1 MANGTLKVSNIE
13 TSSGSGTI
21 TIGQSGET
29 VTIPSG
35 IMSGQNY
42 PAFAADQQ
50 TNVTDFF
57 SDNVITKV
65 TFEIEQFDTDSAFDL
80 SNNKFTVPSGQAG
93 KYFFYV
99 EYRAGNS
106 DDASLDDIG
115 IYLYKNGATAGG
127 DSYNNAYA
135 SNYPKSIHMTHTEIL
150 DLAAGD
156 YIELYGR
163 FDGTSSRNGNLSNA
177 RFGGFK
183 LGT

>member
-1 MANGTLKVSNIE
+1 MANGTLKVSNIQ

-21 TIGQSGET
+21 TLGQSGET
-29 VTIPSG
+29 ITIPSG

-42 PAFAADQQ
+42 PAFAADRQAA
-50 TNVTDFF
+50 VTDFF

-65 TFEIEQFDTDSAFDL
+65 TFDVEQFDTDSAFDL

-93 KYFFYV
+93 KYYFYV
-99 EYRAGNS
+99 EYRATNS
-106 DDASLDDIG
+106 NNDSLDDIT
-115 IYLYKNGATAGG
+115 IYLYKNGASAGG
-127 DSYNNAYA
+127 DSYNSSFA
-135 SNYPKSIHMTHTEIL
+135 SNYPKGFHMTHTEIL

-163 FDGTSSRNGNLSNA
+163 WDGTSSYAGSLSNA